1 MRKLLLVFCV
11 ALLAACQ
18 TTPRKPGF
26 SSRQV
31 ALLQQEGFQPQGENY
46 WLGLSDRVLFEFDRS
61 DLTVESGATIDRLS
75 KALLSVGIHGAAVEG
90 HSDSTGPDDYNQAL
104 SERRAASVKAGL
116 GAGGMEAAQV
126 RASGV
131 GEARPIASND
141 TEEGR
146 AQNRR
151 VVIIVTPADAN

>member
-1 MRKLLLVFCV
+1 MRTLLLVFCL

-31 ALLQQEGFQPQGENY
+31 ALLQQEGFQPEGENY

-90 HSDSTGPDDYNQAL
+90 HSDSTGSDDYNQAL
-104 SERRAASVKAGL
+104 SERRAGAVRNEMVRLGL
-116 GAGGMEAAQV
+116 PGGQIMTVGRSFNDPLVPTGPGV
-126 RASGV
+126 R
-131 GEARPIASND
+131 EP
-141 TEEGR
+141 
-146 AQNRR
+146 QNRR
-151 VVIIVTPADAN
+151 AVIDLGQ